1 MELMD
6 FIKDTGITILI
17 AGVITGIIGLIIQ
30 KKMKNKKRAKN
41 VPDNNTLIGLLVFF
55 WVIQSLFFSFFIY

>member
-1 MELMD
+1 MELVD

-17 AGVITGIIGLIIQ
+17 AGVITGIIELIIQ
-30 KKMKNKKRAKN
+30 KKMKNKKIAKN
-41 VPDNNTLIGLLVFF
+41 APDNNTLIGLLVFF

>member
-1 MELMD
+1 MD

-30 KKMKNKKRAKN
+30 KKMKNKKRAEN